1 MSDETIEI
9 NRRRV
14 LGGIVAIGGA
24 AAAAGAGTSA
34 YFFDE
39 ETSSGNTIEA
49 GELNLGDLSGDTFT
63 LGPLYPGSADTLQVT
78 SDYTGNTSNVVL
90 DVGFAVANDSNDL
103 ASALQVT
110 TASVSADGASASVSS
125 GSLADITGAHPGVL
139 SLPGSETSTTITLD
153 LAVTLPE
160 TDNNQNDLQNASL
173 DFGFALKARQ
183 DSAPALEEGDVS
195 ATSS

>member
-49 GELNLGDLSGDTFT
+49 GELNLGDLSEDTFT

-110 TASVSADGASASVSS
+110 TASVSADGASAPVSS
-125 GSLADITGAHPGVL
+125 GSLADITGAHPDVL
-139 SLPGSETSTTITLD
+139 SLSGGETITLD

-160 TDNNQNDLQNASL
+160 TDNNQNNLQNASL

>member
-39 ETSSGNTIEA
+39 TSSTGNTIEA
-49 GELNLGDLSGDTFT
+49 GELNLGDLSEDTFT
-63 LGPLYPGSADTLQVT
+63 LGPLYPGSDDSLQVT
-78 SDYTGNTSNVVL
+78 SGYSGNTSNVVL
-90 DVGFAVANDSNDL
+90 DVGFAVANDANGL
-103 ASALQVT
+103 ASALQIQEASISAGGT
-110 TASVSADGASASVSS
+110 TESVST
-125 GSLADITGAHPGVL
+125 GSLADVTGAYPDVL
-139 SLPGSETSTTITLD
+139 SLSGGETITLSLD
-153 LAVTLPE
+153 VLLPE
-160 TDNNQNDLQNASL
+160 TDTNQNDLENASL

-183 DSAPALEEGDVS
+183 DTAPALQESDVS